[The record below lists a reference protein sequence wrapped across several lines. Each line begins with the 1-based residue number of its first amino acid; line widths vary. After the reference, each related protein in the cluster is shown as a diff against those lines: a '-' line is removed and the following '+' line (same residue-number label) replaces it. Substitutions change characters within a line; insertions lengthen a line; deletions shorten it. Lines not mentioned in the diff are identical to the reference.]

1 MMKPLSILV
10 LLVLLL
16 IACGEKSEAISI
28 TDTYRTVSTPSL
40 DLLTAIDKKNLNIIK
55 QHIAAGTNINDYA
68 VPQGQPWEGAQPMHI
83 AVLKNNAEIIKILL
97 ENGANIN
104 IKAKNKEQAT
114 PLHWAVFFQ
123 LEEMVSLLIKSGA
136 NINAKEANGLTPVDT
151 GILVKL
157 SVLKKPKELEK
168 ITTILMILSKNGGLS
183 ADEL

>member
-28 TDTYRTVSTPSL
+28 TDTYGTVSTPSL

-114 PLHWAVFFQ
+114 P
-123 LEEMVSLLIKSGA
+123 
-136 NINAKEANGLTPVDT
+136 
-151 GILVKL
+151 
-157 SVLKKPKELEK
+157 
-168 ITTILMILSKNGGLS
+168 
-183 ADEL
+183 